1 MFKNFLF
8 QIHNYFRGLFF
19 RIINLFRLYFPKK
32 AKNKLVN
39 SIKTNLINLELF
51 DNTKKDN
58 VILDK
63 TCPRCNKLLI
73 NKQDFC
79 DCGFFLKAFNNS
91 TLWGGILSITFITG
105 IILIIGLVS
114 LTNVKSFASQKFKKD
129 MDFNS
134 LSPINIQVISS
145 LKKSPYDGY
154 IQNIYVKPKEKDKLM
169 ILVKPT
175 LWHTLTKKE
184 KEALVNQVSQ
194 NWKIIYKRNNP
205 DSTEEPIVKFAN
217 FN

>member
-1 MFKNFLF
+1 MFKKLLF

-39 SIKTNLINLELF
+39 SIKTTLINLELF
-51 DNTKKDN
+51 DNTEKDN